1 MIAILIV
8 SGFLKFF
15 SAYEFETHSSFHL
28 FTNCLF
34 EYLVCS
40 EQQEGA
46 TDPIQGAWYCLAHM
60 IPVDSFQELQLQPSC
75 MSQDPPILL
84 PILLLGAL
92 LTHYLLPNKNLP
104 FVSETIPTI
113 SNNSLDT

>member
-1 MIAILIV
+1 MN
-8 SGFLKFF
+8 LKL
-15 SAYEFETHSSFHL
+15 THLSIYL
-28 FTNCLF
+28 PTVY

-46 TDPIQGAWYCLAHM
+46 TDPAQGAWYCLGHR
-60 IPVDSFQELQLQPSC
+60 IPVDSFQQLQLQPSC

-92 LTHYLLPNKNLP
+92 LTHYSLPNKNLP

-113 SNNSLDT
+113 LNNSLDTKIFPCL